1 VEKYCKAG
9 QATDDNIT
17 RRVRFAFW
25 IPTATDTHS
34 EYVIPIAFPQ
44 QQLLRGAPQ
53 RSV

>member
-1 VEKYCKAG
+1 MEKYCKAG
-9 QATDDNIT
+9 QAIDDNIT

-25 IPTATDTHS
+25 IPMATDTHS

-44 QQLLRGAPQ
+44 QQRLRGAPQ